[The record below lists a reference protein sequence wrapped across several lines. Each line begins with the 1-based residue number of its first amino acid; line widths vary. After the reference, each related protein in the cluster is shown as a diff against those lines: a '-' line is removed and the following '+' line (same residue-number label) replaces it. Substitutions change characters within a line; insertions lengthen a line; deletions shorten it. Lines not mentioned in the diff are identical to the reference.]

1 MTDAYVSIACRLP
14 GAVDSPSALWKLLEE
29 QRSGQCDV
37 PESRFNIDAFYQP
50 GSSEVPGGMNMKGGY
65 FIKEDI
71 REFDNEF
78 FGILSAEA
86 TYMDPQQRK
95 LLEVVFESFESA
107 GVSLDQ
113 ISGSDTGTYVCNFS
127 SDFITMQTKDPE
139 YMDRYSATGMG
150 ATILGNRVSHTF
162 NMLGPSQVIDTAC
175 SSSLYCLNSACAA
188 LQSRDCNAAVVAGAN
203 LIQSVEQHLGMMKAG
218 VLSPTSTCH
227 TFSDEADGYARADGI
242 GSLYLKR
249 LSDALRDNDPI
260 RAVIRGIA
268 VGSNGKTRGIS
279 APSAAAQEAVIR
291 RAYQKAGISP
301 SETAYM
307 ECHGTGTPAGDPLEV
322 EAISRVFQRKS
333 DNPLLI
339 GSVKT
344 NVGHSEAV
352 SGLSGIIKTVLALE
366 KGRIPP
372 SIGVKRINPKIRATE
387 WGVEIVT
394 KTREWPADRL
404 DSSTSSVRRAG
415 VNSFGYGGA
424 NGHVILEGVPATVQC
439 EQTLNTRLSYS
450 NRSLSANVID
460 RNSGKF
466 GSVPTRIQTTK
477 ASGSDDTS
485 STEMSDSDSLSS
497 KVTESS
503 KSSEGSKNL
512 CLRNSFLL
520 PFSAMNETAL
530 KARVS
535 RIGALRTETMDLV
548 DLAYTLG
555 CRRTHFAERGFIVA
569 KRGTLSDDLSEERLQ
584 MLPSVK
590 PSGSPSSL
598 AFVFTGQ
605 GAQWPGMG
613 KELFDEFSVFR
624 QCIRHMDAVLQ
635 CIPHPPEWTIEG
647 TLFEP
652 AETSEIHKASCAQPM
667 ATALQIAT
675 VELLDSWGL
684 HAKRVVG
691 HSSGEIAAAFAAG
704 HLSSAEAIT
713 AAYYRGYLNGLN
725 KLDGAMMAVGLG
737 SSEAEAEI
745 RQAGLNGKAG
755 IACVNSPVSVTMS
768 GDADAVTILSKNL
781 QERGIFAR
789 KLNTGGKAYHSH
801 HMAALGPELERLL
814 PLAMKELPASKY
826 LKNDSEY
833 FSSVTGKSK
842 RTGFDATYWR
852 TNMESPVL
860 FSQAV
865 QCLIEQ
871 SDVHLIEIGPHSA
884 LELPLKQ
891 IRKELK
897 ISEERIPYS
906 SSLTRGRNAAECSLH
921 LLGRLFLY
929 GLPVSFHMI
938 NTQDVTTSPRVL
950 PDLPPYPRTYD
961 GILWSEPRVSR
972 EIRHR
977 KDRHHELLGSQ
988 VPGGDGLTRTW
999 RNMLQTKHVP
1009 WLEGHKLEQ
1018 SIVFPGA
1025 GYVAMAMEAISQT
1038 LDTAR
1043 TNTSTFSLRNTNI
1056 LAALVL
1062 APETETE
1069 IFTTLRPKPL
1079 SSATKSKEWLDFEIV
1094 SYKDGYSNLHATGS
1108 ISLKSSQELA
1118 LPMLPF
1124 LDRGSIVTAAR
1135 PWYNRFAKAGLNF
1148 GPDFQSIKNVSVPTR
1163 SNGPQRYAETSAPF
1177 QQSSSYSIHPITID
1191 SMLQSGII
1199 ASAGSVRNLQAKVP
1213 VSIESAEFHTPE
1225 NPPED
1230 LCSIFATAETAGFGA
1245 IGMAAELLHNGNVY
1259 AQLRNVRMAPYSP
1272 AAPPGTAPRQ
1282 PMLRTVWKPDIYTQ
1296 SWTSDSFSKYLKC
1309 KDSSST
1315 DSALSHG
1322 VSLLT
1327 HRNPKTKMLELSHKE
1342 AEFGS
1347 LFKECHLPAMSS
1359 YTAGYLSGEG
1369 KLFGIDIK
1377 LGTVPTNLA
1386 ASSSELGNENYD
1398 LIVLSDVSLKLAKCF
1413 GMTILTRVDCVV

>member
-1 MTDAYVSIACRLP
+1 MIDAYVSIACRLP

-50 GSSEVPGGMNMKGGY
+50 GSSEKPGGMNMKGGY

-139 YMDRYSATGMG
+139 NMDRYSATGMG

-301 SETAYM
+301 SETAYV

-322 EAISRVFQRKS
+322 EAISRVFRRKS

-339 GSVKT
+339 GSVKAS
-344 NVGHSEAV
+344 VGHSEAV

-372 SIGVKRINPKIRATE
+372 TIGVKRINPKIRATE

-424 NGHVILEGVPATVQC
+424 NGHVILESVPATLQF
-439 EQTLNTRLSYS
+439 EQTLKTELSYS
-450 NRSLSANVID
+450 SGSLGANV
-460 RNSGKF
+460 RGLNSGKF
-466 GSVPTRIQTTK
+466 GSVPTRIQTTET
-477 ASGSDDTS
+477 SGSDDTS
-485 STEMSDSDSLSS
+485 STESSDSLSS
-497 KVTESS
+497 QVTEGSE
-503 KSSEGSKNL
+503 SSEGSADL
-512 CLRNSFLL
+512 YLRNLFLL

-535 RIGALRTETMDLV
+535 RIGALHTETMDLV

-569 KRGTLSDDLSEERLQ
+569 TRGTLSKDLSEERLQ

-590 PSGSPSSL
+590 PSGSPSGL

-613 KELFDEFSVFR
+613 KELFEEFSIFR
-624 QCIRHMDAVLQ
+624 QSIRHMDAVLQ

-675 VELLDSWGL
+675 VELLDSWGVY
-684 HAKRVVG
+684 AKKVVG

-745 RQAGLNGKAG
+745 HQAGLNGKVG

-768 GDADAVTILSKNL
+768 GDADAVTTLSKDL
-781 QERGIFAR
+781 QGRGIFAR

-814 PLAMKELPASKY
+814 PLATKELPASKY
-826 LKNDSEY
+826 LKNDTEY
-833 FSSVTGKSK
+833 ISSVTGESK
-842 RTGFDATYWR
+842 CTDFDGTYWR

-865 QCLIEQ
+865 QCLIEKG
-871 SDVHLIEIGPHSA
+871 DVHLIEIGPHSA

-906 SSLTRGRNAAECSLH
+906 SSLTRGRNAAECSLN

-950 PDLPPYPRTYD
+950 PYLPPYPRTYD

-972 EIRHR
+972 ETRYR
-977 KDRHHELLGSQ
+977 KNRHHELLGSQ
-988 VPGGDGLTRTW
+988 VPGGDGLTRSW
-999 RNMLQTKHVP
+999 RNMLQMKHVP
-1009 WLEGHKLEQ
+1009 WLEAHKLEQ
-1018 SIVFPGA
+1018 TIVFPGA

-1038 LDTAR
+1038 IDTAR
-1043 TNTSTFSLRNTNI
+1043 TNASTFSLRNTNF
-1056 LAALVL
+1056 LAALTL

-1069 IFTTLRPKPL
+1069 VFTTLRPKPL
-1079 SSATKSKEWLDFEIV
+1079 SSATKSKEWSDFEIV
-1094 SYKDGYSNLHATGS
+1094 SYKDGYSTLHAAGS
-1108 ISLKSSQELA
+1108 ISLQSSQEPA

-1124 LDRGSIVTAAR
+1124 LDRGSTITAAR

-1148 GPDFQSIKNVSVPTR
+1148 GPDFQSLKNVSVPTR
-1163 SNGPQRYAETSAPF
+1163 SNGPHRYAKTSAPF
-1177 QQSSSYSIHPITID
+1177 QQNSSYSIHPVTID

-1199 ASAGSVRNLQAKVP
+1199 ASAGSVRKLQAKVP

-1225 NPPED
+1225 KPPED
-1230 LCSIFATAETAGFGA
+1230 LCSVFATAETAGFGA
-1245 IGMAAELLHNGNVY
+1245 ISMAAELLHNGNVY

-1272 AAPPGTAPRQ
+1272 AAPPGAAPRQ
-1282 PMLRTVWKPDIYTQ
+1282 PMLRIVWKPDIYTE

-1309 KDSSST
+1309 KDFPST
-1315 DSALSHG
+1315 DSAVSHV

-1327 HRNPKTKMLELSHKE
+1327 HRNPKIKMLELSHKE
-1342 AEFGS
+1342 AEFGNWVTEYH
-1347 LFKECHLPAMSS
+1347 FPAMSS

-1369 KLFGIDIK
+1369 KLFGMDIK
-1377 LGTVPTNLA
+1377 VGTVPTNFA
-1386 ASSSELGNENYD
+1386 ASSSELGNEIYE
-1398 LIVLSDVSLKLAKCF
+1398 LIVLPDVSLNLAKLS
-1413 GMTILTRVDCVV
+1413 GIPH